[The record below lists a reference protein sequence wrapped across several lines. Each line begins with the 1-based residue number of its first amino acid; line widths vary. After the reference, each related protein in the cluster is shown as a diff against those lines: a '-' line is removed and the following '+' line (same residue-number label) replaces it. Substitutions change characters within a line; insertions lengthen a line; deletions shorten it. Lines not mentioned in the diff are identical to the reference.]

1 MAGGRRLS
9 VARRI
14 VLAAALLAA
23 IVGTGRLAWSV
34 WSAYARWGAA
44 AFAPRAVIRADR
56 VVVDKSRGVLLLYDG
71 DVAVA
76 RYPVGFGFAPRGDK
90 RREGDGRT
98 PEGRY
103 VLDWRRLSPRLGPAI
118 HVSYPDAADRARARA
133 QGVDPGGGIMLHAL
147 SGDLPWDAD
156 PDRRRWTQ
164 GCIGLPPR
172 AMREVWHA
180 VADGTPIEIRP

>member
-1 MAGGRRLS
+1 MADGRRHFG
-9 VARRI
+9 ARR
-14 VLAAALLAA
+14 VVLAGALAAAAGGAGWAA
-23 IVGTGRLAWSV
+23 WTV

-71 DVAVA
+71 GVAVA
-76 RYPVGFGFAPRGDK
+76 RYPVAFGFAPRGHK

-118 HVSYPDAADRARARA
+118 HVSYPNAADRARARA

-147 SGDLPWDAD
+147 SPDLPWDAA
-156 PDRRRWTQ
+156 PGRRRWTA